1 MDLSVNALK
10 VLETRYLLK
19 NESGKVIETPQAMCR
34 RVADYIARPDD
45 NYNHGSSYEGSREEF
60 FRLISELDFV
70 PNSPTLMNAGT
81 PMKQL
86 SACFVLPVEDSIE
99 GIFDSLKHMALIH
112 QSGGGTGFSFSRLR
126 PKDDVVKST
135 GGVASG
141 PVSFMRIFD
150 QATEV
155 VKQGGRRR
163 GANMGL
169 LRIDHPDI
177 VEFINMKRNS
187 QQLNNFN
194 ISVGVTDAFME
205 ALANGENYNLISP
218 RNHRA
223 VQSLSA
229 QEVFEHIVEAAW
241 LNGDPGLIFLDEI
254 NRHNPTPQ
262 LGDIETTNP
271 CGEQPLLPFESCN
284 LGSINLPRM
293 LKGKEIDWAKL
304 ERTVKTA
311 VHFLDNVIEMNSF
324 PLPEIKEQS
333 NRTRKIGLGVMGF
346 ADFLIAREIPYAS
359 DEAIQDA
366 EAVMK
371 FIADKAKE
379 KSIQLAEK
387 RGPFPAYYGSRLEKM
402 GVPPIRNATLT
413 TIAPTGSISI
423 IAQASSGIEP
433 LFAISFIREIL
444 DGSQMLE
451 TNPLFVQAAK
461 DAGYYSEELMLQIA
475 ETGTIQAIASIPEAH
490 KKIFATA
497 LDISPTWHIKMQAA
511 FQKYIDNAVSKTVNL
526 PNCATRDHV
535 KKLYLQAYNLK
546 CKGITVFRYGS
557 RDKQVLYMGKLN
569 PENQVDYVKAD
580 AEESGGC
587 QVCSLL

>member
-1 MDLSVNALK
+1 
-10 VLETRYLLK
+10 
-19 NESGKVIETPQAMCR
+19 
-34 RVADYIARPDD
+34 
-45 NYNHGSSYEGSREEF
+45 
-60 FRLISELDFV
+60 
-70 PNSPTLMNAGT
+70 
-81 PMKQL
+81 
-86 SACFVLPVEDSIE
+86 
-99 GIFDSLKHMALIH
+99 
-112 QSGGGTGFSFSRLR
+112 
-126 PKDDVVKST
+126 
-135 GGVASG
+135 
-141 PVSFMRIFD
+141 
-150 QATEV
+150 
-155 VKQGGRRR
+155 
-163 GANMGL
+163 
-169 LRIDHPDI
+169 
-177 VEFINMKRNS
+177 
-187 QQLNNFN
+187 
-194 ISVGVTDAFME
+194 
-205 ALANGENYNLISP
+205 
-218 RNHRA
+218 
-223 VQSLSA
+223 
-229 QEVFEHIVEAAW
+229 
-241 LNGDPGLIFLDEI
+241 
-254 NRHNPTPQ
+254 
-262 LGDIETTNP
+262 
-271 CGEQPLLPFESCN
+271 
-284 LGSINLPRM
+284 
-293 LKGKEIDWAKL
+293 
-304 ERTVKTA
+304 
-311 VHFLDNVIEMNSF
+311 
-324 PLPEIKEQS
+324 
-333 NRTRKIGLGVMGF
+333 
-346 ADFLIAREIPYAS
+346 
-359 DEAIQDA
+359 
-366 EAVMK
+366 MK